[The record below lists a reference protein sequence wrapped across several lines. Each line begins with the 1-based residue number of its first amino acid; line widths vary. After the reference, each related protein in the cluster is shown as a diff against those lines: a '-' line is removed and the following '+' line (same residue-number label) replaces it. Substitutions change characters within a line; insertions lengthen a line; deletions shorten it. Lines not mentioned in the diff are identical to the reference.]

1 MARIN
6 KTNAKKLAVAYS
18 TYNKSVADEK
28 WDSVKVWGM
37 MLIDAQKQ
45 TGIELLQEET
55 IKRLMR

>member
-6 KTNAKKLAVAYS
+6 KKNAEKLAVSYS
-18 TYNKSVADEK
+18 TYNQAVANEN
-28 WDSVKVWGM
+28 WDSVKVWGR
-37 MLIDAQKQ
+37 MLIEAQKQ